1 MIATTTN
8 INNKDNSNSNN
19 IIINNSRTKFVSN
32 SCVDSSSV
40 TVVKLCNR

>member
-8 INNKDNSNSNN
+8 NNNDNNKSNN

-40 TVVKLCNR
+40 TVVKLSNR